1 MNRTIPDD
9 TIAAISTPPGQSG
22 IGIVRLSGPAS
33 ITIVASVFVSSSDR
47 DVRTDERQVFHGEIR
62 ANGNAVDEVLLIVMR
77 APHSYTRED
86 VVEINC
92 HGGPGP
98 LNAVLQL
105 VLEQGAHLAE
115 AGEFTKRAFLNG
127 RIDLVQAEAVIDRIQ
142 AQTRAGLHA
151 AAAAANGALSR
162 AIHSIADTLVH
173 AKSLV
178 EAEVDFVEQDMPAL
192 VTPKLKEQLEGTQRE
207 IERLLDTAAAGKLY
221 REGTAVA
228 IAGRPNV
235 GKSSLFNALLRDARA
250 IVTQHAGT
258 TRDVLREV
266 INIGGIPVRLTDTAG
281 LRPTEDEVE
290 RLGVEAAREAL
301 SQSALI
307 LFVVDSSVALDALD
321 HDLATELARLDVPM
335 LLVCNKSDLPEAANP
350 DELKI
355 AFAANVQVSA
365 TGGDGLDSLEDTL
378 AELLTGGVNIAPEQG
393 LITRIHQE
401 ESLRRSHE
409 ALSRLLENYGASP
422 EFLALD
428 LDEAI
433 RALGEITGETTP
445 DDILDRIFA
454 SFCIGK

>member
-1 MNRTIPDD
+1 VNRTIPDD

-33 ITIVASVFVSSSDR
+33 ITIVASVFLSSSDR
-47 DVRTDERQVFHGEIR
+47 DVRTDKRQVFHGEIR

-151 AAAAANGALSR
+151 AAAAANGALSQ

-178 EAEVDFVEQDMPAL
+178 EAEVDFVEEDMPAL
-192 VTPKLKEQLEGTQRE
+192 VTPKLKEQLEGTRRE

-281 LRPTEDEVE
+281 LRSTEDEVE
-290 RLGVEAAREAL
+290 RLGVEAAREAV

-307 LFVVDSSVALDALD
+307 LFVVDSSIALGAEDHAL
-321 HDLATELARLDVPM
+321 AAELARLDVPM
-335 LLVCNKSDLPEAANP
+335 LLVRNKSDLPAAANP
-350 DELKI
+350 NELKI
-355 AFAANVQVSA
+355 AFAANVELSA
-365 TGGDGLDSLEDTL
+365 TEGDGLHALEDCV
-378 AELLTGGVNIAPEQG
+378 AELLTGGANIAPGQG
-393 LITRIHQE
+393 IITRIHQE

-409 ALSRLLENYGASP
+409 ALSRLLENYDASA

-445 DDILDRIFA
+445 DDILERIFA

>member
-9 TIAAISTPPGQSG
+9 TIAAISTPPGESG
-22 IGIVRLSGPAS
+22 IGIVRLSGSRSTA
-33 ITIVASVFVSSSDR
+33 IAASVFQSSSGR
-47 DVRTDERQVFHGEIR
+47 DVRKGGRQLYHGEICS
-62 ANGNAVDEVLLIVMR
+62 NGAAVDEVLLVVMR

-105 VLEQGAHLAE
+105 VIEHGARLAQ

-142 AQTRAGLHA
+142 AQTRAALQS
-151 AAAAANGALSR
+151 AAAAANGALSQATH
-162 AIHSIADTLVH
+162 AISKTLVH

-178 EAEVDFVEQDMPAL
+178 EAEVDFVEQDMPQL
-192 VTPKLKEQLEGTQRE
+192 VTPELKEQLGEARRE
-207 IERLLDTAAAGKLY
+207 IGRLLDTATAGKLY
-221 REGTAVA
+221 REGATVA

-250 IVTQHAGT
+250 IVTHHAGT
-258 TRDVLREV
+258 TRDVLQEV
-266 INIGGIPVRLTDTAG
+266 INIAGIPVRLTDTAG
-281 LRPTEDEVE
+281 LRPTDDEIE
-290 RLGVEAAREAL
+290 QLGVEAARNAL
-301 SQSALI
+301 RQSALI
-307 LFVVDSSVALDALD
+307 LFVVDSSVPLDALD
-321 HDLATELARLDVPM
+321 RSLAEELADLHVPM
-335 LLVCNKSDLPEAANP
+335 VLVRNKSDLPAAAEP
-350 DELKI
+350 AEPGV
-355 AFAANVQVSA
+355 AFAASVRVSS
-365 TGGDGLDSLEDTL
+365 TLGYGLEDL
-378 AELLTGGVNIAPEQG
+378 ESAVAGLLTGGANVAPSQG
-393 LITRIHQE
+393 LVTRIHQE
-401 ESLRRSHE
+401 DSLRHCHQ
-409 ALSRLLENYGASP
+409 AVTRLLENYDASP

-445 DDILDRIFA
+445 DDILERIFS